1 VTRVGALVL
10 FGLGCATL
18 GGWWRGAPARAVPH
32 AAPAPMTRLS
42 AEDRAELR
50 RALSEDVRLAV
61 AAALPPSGTLVRADS
76 APAGAMAAPAGAMAA
91 PAEAMVAQASAPPSA
106 AHDAAQRV
114 LEGAI
119 TRGVWQPDDAQA
131 LRATLPEL
139 SQVEASQVLA
149 ELSRVVNTGQVQVPL
164 HDRPLI

>member
-18 GGWWRGAPARAVPH
+18 GGWWRGAPDPAVPH
-32 AAPAPMTRLS
+32 AAPGSMTRLS

-61 AAALPPSGTLVRADS
+61 TAALPPPGTLARAEPV
-76 APAGAMAAPAGAMAA
+76 PAGA
-91 PAEAMVAQASAPPSA
+91 PAEVMVAQASAPPSA
-106 AHDAAQRV
+106 AHETAQRV

-119 TRGVWQPDDAQA
+119 ARGVWQPDDAQA
-131 LRATLPEL
+131 LRATLPDL
-139 SQVEASQVLA
+139 SQLEASQVLA
-149 ELSRVVNTGQVQVPL
+149 ELSRAVNTGQVQVPL

>member
-1 VTRVGALVL
+1 
-10 FGLGCATL
+10 
-18 GGWWRGAPARAVPH
+18 
-32 AAPAPMTRLS
+32 MTRLS

-76 APAGAMAAPAGAMAA
+76 APAGAMAA

-149 ELSRVVNTGQVQVPL
+149 ELSRAVNTGQVQVPL